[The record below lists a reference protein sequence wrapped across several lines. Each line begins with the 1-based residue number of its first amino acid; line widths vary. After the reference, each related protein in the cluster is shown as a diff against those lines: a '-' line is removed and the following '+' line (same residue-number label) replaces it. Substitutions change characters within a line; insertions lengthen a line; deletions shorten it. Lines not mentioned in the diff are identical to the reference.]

1 MTPEGVYMMNKIID
15 GHMHIS
21 QWQRRDGKSIFDI
34 IREYCQT
41 HNIEYVDNMCC
52 SNNGTLW
59 DSFEAD
65 QNILGAIAKIECP
78 SVFTHGCLY
87 IPDNPPKNV
96 KFNVKD
102 QLEEMMEIG
111 FDGVKICDFKPDA
124 YKLFDVDSHL
134 EEYDEYIGLCEKY
147 GVHMCWHVADPTTFW
162 EADKVSEYAKQAGWF
177 YGDGKHATFEYL
189 MNLTYRFLDSHPN
202 LNVTLAHMF
211 FIGKYPDQ
219 MTALLEKYP
228 NVTID
233 FAPGTAMFSDF
244 MLNHKAWSGIF
255 RKYSDRFLYATDAT
269 LGVTSE
275 GMANEIVEYVQ
286 KFLATDEEFTIS
298 YAPVHSKGIGLE
310 KEHLENILFKNHSR
324 IVGTSPRPINKQA
337 LKKHAERFLPLLPD
351 TQNTHLA
358 HEYLRANS

>member
-1 MTPEGVYMMNKIID
+1 MVKIVIID

-21 QWQRRDGKSIFDI
+21 QWESRDGKSGFDVIRKYQQENGI
-34 IREYCQT
+34 IA
-41 HNIEYVDNMCC
+41 IDNMCC
-52 SNNGTLW
+52 SNNATLW

-65 QNILGAIAKIECP
+65 QNILGAIAKIEN
-78 SVFTHGCLY
+78 SSIFTHGCLY
-87 IPDNPPKNV
+87 IPDNPPKDM
-96 KFNVKD
+96 KFNVKN

-124 YKLFDVDSHL
+124 YKLFNVEEHL

-162 EADKVSEYAKQAGWF
+162 EEDKVSEYAKKAGWF
-177 YGDGKHATFEYL
+177 YGDGKHASYERLIDLAYVFID
-189 MNLTYRFLDSHPN
+189 RHPN

-211 FIGKYPDQ
+211 FKGKNPDE
-219 MTALLEKYP
+219 MISLFKKYP

-244 MLNHKAWSGIF
+244 MLNHEAWSNIF

-275 GMANEIVEYVQ
+275 SMANEIVEYVQ
-286 KFLATDEEFTIS
+286 KFLATDEKFTVS
-298 YAPVHSKGIGLE
+298 YSPVNSRGVKLE
-310 KEHLENILFKNHSR
+310 KEHLENILYKNHQR
-324 IVGTSPRPINKQA
+324 IVGMAPRKINKPA
-337 LKKHAERFLPLLPD
+337 LKKHISRYLPGIPDSKNKRLTEEYYRKNLL
-351 TQNTHLA
+351 
-358 HEYLRANS
+358 